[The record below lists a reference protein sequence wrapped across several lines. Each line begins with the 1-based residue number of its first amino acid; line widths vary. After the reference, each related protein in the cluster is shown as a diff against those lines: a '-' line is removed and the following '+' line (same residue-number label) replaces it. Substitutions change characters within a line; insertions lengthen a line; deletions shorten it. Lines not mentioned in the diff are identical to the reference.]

1 MFVAKKKRT
10 RQEDKGGDM
19 PPGEGRKE
27 MKKLATQWESKEILL
42 LQLQSAVTIHG
53 NCLCS

>member
-1 MFVAKKKRT
+1 MFVSKKKRT

-42 LQLQSAVTIHG
+42 LQLQSAATIHG